1 MSDWLRTAPTVELVK
16 ERTTFLRGTL
26 AVKYS
31 TKKEREFWALM
42 VERITEELTRR
53 NEAGL

>member
-1 MSDWLRTAPTVELVK
+1 MSDWLRTAPFTELVK
-16 ERTTFLRGTL
+16 ERTTFLRGVQ

-31 TKKEREFWALM
+31 TEAERELWDRLIS
-42 VERITEELTRR
+42 EITDELTRR

>member
-16 ERTTFLRGTL
+16 ERTTFLRGVQS
-26 AVKYS
+26 VKYS
-31 TKKEREFWALM
+31 TKAERIFWALQ

>member
-1 MSDWLRTAPTVELVK
+1 MSDWLRTAPVTELVK

-31 TKKEREFWALM
+31 TKKERAFWALM